1 MTGRLVWASL
11 RRRARQLA
19 LIALAVGVAAASS
32 ALLAGFSV
40 RARQTVSASLG
51 AFGPNLAVRPQVGG
65 PETVPAA
72 ALQAARGLP
81 GVLAV
86 TPVHSAAGLERIEL
100 RVEPDRLGEAVR
112 RIEAATAGVEA
123 RPLNQASAADARLS
137 RRLTWV
143 LAAMLGVSLA
153 LALLSVAGATTA
165 LVGERRAEIGLFL
178 ALGYTTRRV
187 GRLLAVELLT
197 AALVAALAGA
207 VIGEVSAWGLSRR
220 LLASDAGLSLTWSGS
235 VSAMLAAVL
244 VVGSAAALALSR
256 VERVEAARVLKG
268 E

>member
-11 RRRARQLA
+11 RRRGRQLA
-19 LIALAVGVAAASS
+19 LIAVAVGVAAASS
-32 ALLAGFSV
+32 ALLAGFAG
-40 RARQTVSASLG
+40 RARQAVSASLA

-65 PETVPAA
+65 PETVPDET
-72 ALQAARGLP
+72 LRAARGLP

-86 TPVHSAAGLERIEL
+86 HPVRTAAGLERIEL
-100 RVEPDRLGEAVR
+100 RVEPARLS
-112 RIEAATAGVEA
+112 EAARRLAASAAGVEA
-123 RPLNQASAADARLS
+123 RPLNQASAADARVS

-178 ALGYTTRRV
+178 ALGYTARRV
-187 GRLLAVELLT
+187 GRLLAAELLT
-197 AALVAALAGA
+197 AALLAALAGA
-207 VIGEVSAWGLSRR
+207 AIGEVAAWGLARR
-220 LLASDAGLSLTWSGS
+220 LLASGDGLSLTWGGS
-235 VSAMLAAVL
+235 AAAMLAAVL
-244 VVGSAAALALSR
+244 VVASAAALALSR
-256 VERVEAARVLKG
+256 VERVEAAQVLKG